1 MGRLSAP
8 SVLLLVCG
16 LASCA
21 TADADPRNASG
32 ANPRD
37 GKTEIYW
44 TSLKASYHGQMSPE
58 GDDEVIQGGIA
69 MGGEVCDPQM
79 LDASKVCARPEAAG
93 DLHEI
98 RCRMRC
104 KTHDSKPGPTLARGT
119 LFVGGRPV
127 TLQLDRAE
135 MAAKP

>member
-1 MGRLSAP
+1 LGRLSAP
-8 SVLLLVCG
+8 SALLLVCG
-16 LASCA
+16 LAACA
-21 TADADPRNASG
+21 TADDPRTASG
-32 ANPRD
+32 ANPSD
-37 GKTEIYW
+37 GKTELYW
-44 TSLKASYHGQMSPE
+44 TNLKASYHGQMSPE
-58 GDDEVIQGGIA
+58 GDDEVIQGAIA

-98 RCRMRC
+98 RCRMQCRAR
-104 KTHDSKPGPTLARGT
+104 DPKPGPTLARGT